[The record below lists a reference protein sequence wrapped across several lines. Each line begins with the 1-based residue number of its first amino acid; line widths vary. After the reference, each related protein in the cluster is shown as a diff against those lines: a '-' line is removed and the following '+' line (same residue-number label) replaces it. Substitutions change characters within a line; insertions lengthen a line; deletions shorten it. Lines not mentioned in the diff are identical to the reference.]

1 MEELWA
7 RSEATVREVQEALNA
22 RAEKVRAYTTLLTV
36 MTRLDGK
43 GLLVRRR
50 AGRLDVYSPALSRD
64 AYLQA
69 RAEAEV
75 RALVE
80 DFGDL
85 ALAHFARHV
94 DRLDAERL
102 DRLRKLAGVSDF
114 LRRAEFAVAAFGATA
129 FLLALLFVLDAVRFH
144 GDVLVATVEGLPRG
158 ELHGRGL
165 LLLTLALFDLLALA
179 RALRCVGRGVAA
191 HRRVLARMPVL
202 ERRSSAGGR
211 SRSCRGRAR
220 WRSARACCA
229 RACTSPAARWSGSP
243 GTRWRR
249 SSSTRRITRG
259 AATPCGSWS
268 RARSARPTR

>member
-1 MEELWA
+1 MTLPAPPALHALESEVMEELWA
-7 RSEATVREVQEALNA
+7 RSEATVRDVQEALNA

-94 DRLDAERL
+94 DGLDAERL
-102 DRLRKLAGVSDF
+102 DKLRKLAG
-114 LRRAEFAVAAFGATA
+114 E
-129 FLLALLFVLDAVRFH
+129 
-144 GDVLVATVEGLPRG
+144 
-158 ELHGRGL
+158 
-165 LLLTLALFDLLALA
+165 
-179 RALRCVGRGVAA
+179 
-191 HRRVLARMPVL
+191 
-202 ERRSSAGGR
+202 
-211 SRSCRGRAR
+211 
-220 WRSARACCA
+220 
-229 RACTSPAARWSGSP
+229 
-243 GTRWRR
+243 
-249 SSSTRRITRG
+249 
-259 AATPCGSWS
+259 
-268 RARSARPTR
+268 

>member
-1 MEELWA
+1 MTLPTPPALHALESEVMEELWA

-22 RAEKVRAYTTLLTV
+22 RADKVRAYTTLLTV

-94 DRLDAERL
+94 DQLDAERL
-102 DRLRKLAGVSDF
+102 AKLRKLAG
-114 LRRAEFAVAAFGATA
+114 E
-129 FLLALLFVLDAVRFH
+129 
-144 GDVLVATVEGLPRG
+144 
-158 ELHGRGL
+158 
-165 LLLTLALFDLLALA
+165 
-179 RALRCVGRGVAA
+179 
-191 HRRVLARMPVL
+191 
-202 ERRSSAGGR
+202 
-211 SRSCRGRAR
+211 
-220 WRSARACCA
+220 
-229 RACTSPAARWSGSP
+229 
-243 GTRWRR
+243 
-249 SSSTRRITRG
+249 
-259 AATPCGSWS
+259 
-268 RARSARPTR
+268 

>member
-1 MEELWA
+1 MTLPAPPALHALESEVMEELWA

-75 RALVE
+75 QALVE

-94 DRLDAERL
+94 DQLDAERL
-102 DRLRKLAGVSDF
+102 DKLRKLAG
-114 LRRAEFAVAAFGATA
+114 E
-129 FLLALLFVLDAVRFH
+129 
-144 GDVLVATVEGLPRG
+144 
-158 ELHGRGL
+158 
-165 LLLTLALFDLLALA
+165 
-179 RALRCVGRGVAA
+179 
-191 HRRVLARMPVL
+191 
-202 ERRSSAGGR
+202 
-211 SRSCRGRAR
+211 
-220 WRSARACCA
+220 
-229 RACTSPAARWSGSP
+229 
-243 GTRWRR
+243 
-249 SSSTRRITRG
+249 
-259 AATPCGSWS
+259 
-268 RARSARPTR
+268 